1 MRGIWIIV
9 YCLLVLTK
17 FVGSIEE
24 DCTDF
29 QGNTIA
35 HGLLYVPGPAVCTMC
50 VCYHSEPMWCKAIYC
65 DPPYFCNKFRVGET
79 CCEFICIDPP
89 GDEAAKKLEQ
99 YRQKLRLNSQEG
111 LTSSA
116 PFMFTISII
125 TISISSYC
133 CD

>member
-1 MRGIWIIV
+1 MLIFPNIK
-9 YCLLVLTK
+9 LLFLTCGL
-17 FVGSIEE
+17 VTLASAIEE

-50 VCYHSEPMWCKAIYC
+50 VCYHSEPKWCKAIYC

-89 GDEAAKKLEQ
+89 GDEAAKKLEN
-99 YRQKLRLNSQEG
+99 YRLKLRLNSQDLLSPSLR
-111 LTSSA
+111 LTIISLF
-116 PFMFTISII
+116 PFLI
-125 TISISSYC
+125 TFYH
-133 CD
+133 